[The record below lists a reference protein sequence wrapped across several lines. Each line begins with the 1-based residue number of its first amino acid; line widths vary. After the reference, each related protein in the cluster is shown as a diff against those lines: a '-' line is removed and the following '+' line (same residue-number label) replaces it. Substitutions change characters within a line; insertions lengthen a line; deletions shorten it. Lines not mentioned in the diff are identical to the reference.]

1 MASDTAT
8 HPMYGSKC
16 RRASRPLMLASLLS
30 SLTLAD
36 LSASKAQESSGL
48 EIQLIVTAEGRELFE
63 SWDNSGGKPFQV
75 VPVTITPRG
84 RFLSAVVLFRGCKA
98 DPSGNCNVELDI
110 VAYDPTGKVY
120 GEIGGAELWHGPGDR
135 ASGCRG
141 RLSGRGLG
149 ARSKCRRRDQVRDPV
164 RGRIA
169 TRNARGDRRRAR
181 NVGLAIT
188 LTPITFSAPLPWPG
202 RPSGAPPRTLEK
214 ST

>member
-1 MASDTAT
+1 
-8 HPMYGSKC
+8 
-16 RRASRPLMLASLLS
+16 MLASLLS

-120 GEIGGAELWHGPGDR
+120 GEIGGAELWQHKPAPAPGR
-135 ASGCRG
+135 TQLGVAYM
-141 RLSGRGLG
+141 GLEIEPQDAAG
-149 ARSKCRRRDQVRDPV
+149 VYRVEALARD
-164 RGRIA
+164 
-169 TRNARGDRRRAR
+169 RNAG
-181 NVGLAIT
+181 VET
-188 LTPITFSAPLPWPG
+188 KSA
-202 RPSGAPPRTLEK
+202 TQFEVE
-214 ST
+214 